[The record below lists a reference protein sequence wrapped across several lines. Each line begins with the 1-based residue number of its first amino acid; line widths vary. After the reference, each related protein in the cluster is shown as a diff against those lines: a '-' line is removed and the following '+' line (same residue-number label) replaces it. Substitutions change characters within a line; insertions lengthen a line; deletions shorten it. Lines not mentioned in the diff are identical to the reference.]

1 MALNG
6 LTVTANGLATEK
18 PFLPRVIEFVKA
30 QALSGS
36 QEAKAKARNED
47 DEPPEPEYFLYPPD
61 RLRKLFGETSPRR
74 VGRGLQNLGNTCY
87 FNSVL
92 QALTYA
98 VPLQKY
104 FLTKEHSTSC
114 MAKQHG
120 TVCTLCLFEQHVLSV
135 FDAQKGAFKPL
146 DLLRHLPQIARRFHS
161 RGRQEDAH
169 EFLIHFLDSCHK
181 SFLKHATADASVS
194 RSVQQTTV
202 IGQLFGGHLRSQVLC
217 KRCKHPSNT
226 FDPYMDISLEVQNA
240 NTLEKAL
247 EGFTRSETLSGANKY
262 MCKKCDQKVDA
273 TKRFSI
279 HSTPP
284 LLTFQLKRFDF
295 FHGLRGKLKKHVKF
309 PMSLD
314 VARFTSHPERQARYR
329 LYGVVVHCGQSA
341 KSGHYIAFAKHNST
355 WHCFNDE
362 TVRTVGEPEVLK
374 QEAPVRRV

>member
-169 EFLIHFLDSCHK
+169 EFLIHFLDSCLGVLSRTSFWKSLGLWCCVFHWPPDRCHK

-194 RSVQQTTV
+194 RSA
-202 IGQLFGGHLRSQVLC
+202 GNSLGSAQLFCAV
-217 KRCKHPSNT
+217 
-226 FDPYMDISLEVQNA
+226 
-240 NTLEKAL
+240 
-247 EGFTRSETLSGANKY
+247 
-262 MCKKCDQKVDA
+262 
-273 TKRFSI
+273 
-279 HSTPP
+279 
-284 LLTFQLKRFDF
+284 
-295 FHGLRGKLKKHVKF
+295 
-309 PMSLD
+309 
-314 VARFTSHPERQARYR
+314 
-329 LYGVVVHCGQSA
+329 SA
-341 KSGHYIAFAKHNST
+341 MT
-355 WHCFNDE
+355 C
-362 TVRTVGEPEVLK
+362 
-374 QEAPVRRV
+374 